1 MVENEG
7 VFAEPTEDL
16 QGIPKGNWDTSRS
29 EDIDW
34 SKVSRPEPMDIPEDF
49 DLGSAL
55 AGKQHSKTI
64 RSWIENYDI
73 KKIVDLGSG
82 KVYVRDSKGIF
93 TIDTA
98 SDAFTDF

>member
-1 MVENEG
+1 MDENKK
-7 VFAEPTEDL
+7 FLD
-16 QGIPKGNWDTSRS
+16 KS
-29 EDIDW
+29 EENIDW
-34 SKVSRPEPMDIPEDF
+34 STVIRPEPMDVPADF
-49 DLGSAL
+49 DLKSAL
-55 AGKQHSKTI
+55 TGKQHSKTVQ
-64 RSWIENYDI
+64 SWIENYDI